1 MMTSSV
7 FMDAYSDIL
16 RWIRVMAFNS
26 KDADTALSFARVYGD
41 LRWMNHDGFYQDD
54 EIEAVIEQKVL
65 QSNSYFSPGFS
76 GKNAG
81 TVLIASELYSSGGHS
96 AVVMNWMKAFCNDG
110 DHKLLISRSMTEKI
124 EESLIGAGVSY
135 HLCINQGVRL
145 VNEIL
150 WHTENAVQ
158 IVLHIHPSDIVCA
171 IAGKIL
177 MRAGKK
183 IIFYNHADHVFTYGI
198 SSANTV
204 CEVSSYGMALNK
216 RTGRF
221 KNSCYLGI
229 PINFR
234 ELQKDTPYPYSEGS
248 ADATTVL
255 SCGDSNKYAPSNVFF
270 GEFIDCLLL
279 KKPNTTV
286 LLVGPTG
293 EESWWGDHVKRWK
306 DSVQFLGR
314 LDHDKYAAIMNMADV
329 YVDSFPITG
338 GTAFPEA
345 LINGKLVVG
354 LQNPIQGYSPA
365 DELRVKN
372 VEQLTDRVIKL
383 LARDPECV
391 HQVVMVRE
399 KAKSNHSI
407 ELFKKRVTRLYINN
421 NDADKINDVFVDTFW
436 IEKHWLNNQEINLP
450 FWSSFYS
457 MSLIYRFE
465 FLLKLIH
472 ALKFLKYKSVSKFIV
487 ILILNPAR
495 WFNR

>member
-1 MMTSSV
+1 MSLCM
-7 FMDAYSDIL
+7 FMEVYSDIL
-16 RWIRVMAFNS
+16 RWIREMAFNS
-26 KDADTALSFARVYGD
+26 KNADIALTFATVYGD
-41 LRWMNHDGFYQDD
+41 LRWMNHDGVYQDD

-65 QSNSYFSPGFS
+65 QSGSYIPPSFS

-81 TVLIASELYSSGGHS
+81 TVLIVSELYSSGGHS
-96 AVVMNWMKAFCNDG
+96 AVVMNWMKVFYDDG
-110 DHKLLISRSMTEKI
+110 DHKLLITRSMTEKI
-124 EESLIGAGVSY
+124 EESLIEAGVTY

-150 WHTENAVQ
+150 YQAENAVR
-158 IVLHIHPSDIVCA
+158 IVLHIHPSDIISA
-171 IAGKIL
+171 IAAKIL
-177 MRAGKK
+177 MRAGKH

-204 CEVSSYGMALNK
+204 CEVSSYGMMLNK

-234 ELQKDTPYPYSEGS
+234 EDQQDTSSSENS
-248 ADATTVL
+248 AHTSTVL

-270 GEFIDCLLL
+270 GEFIDSLLL

-293 EESWWGDHVKRWK
+293 EESWWVDHVKRWK
-306 DSVQFLGR
+306 GKVQFLGR
-314 LDHDKYAAIMNMADV
+314 LDHDKYAAIMNTADV

-354 LQNPIQGYSPA
+354 LQSPIQGYSPA

-383 LARDPECV
+383 LARDPNCM
-391 HQVVMVRE
+391 HQIEIIRE
-399 KAKSNHSI
+399 RAKSNHSI
-407 ELFKKRVTRLYINN
+407 EFFKKRLTRIYMNN
-421 NDADKINDVFVDTFW
+421 NDAVKINNVFVDTFW
-436 IEKHWLNNQEINLP
+436 IEKHWLNNQKINLP
-450 FWSSFYS
+450 FWTSFYS
-457 MSLIYRFE
+457 VPLIYRFE
-465 FLLKLIH
+465 FLLKLMH
-472 ALKFLKYKSVSKFIV
+472 SLKFFRYKSVAKFI
-487 ILILNPAR
+487 ILLIINPIR